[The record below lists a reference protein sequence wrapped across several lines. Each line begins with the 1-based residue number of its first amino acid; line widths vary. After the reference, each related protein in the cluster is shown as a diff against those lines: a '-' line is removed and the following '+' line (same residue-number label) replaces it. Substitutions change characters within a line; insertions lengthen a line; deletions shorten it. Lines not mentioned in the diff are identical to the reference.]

1 MGRANEEA
9 PPGSRSGA
17 SHRLRSRDAP
27 ASPRINPAPRDRFG
41 HMRAKGSAG
50 VSALYGGGGPRGGRA
65 SLCLDPHGPLRLS
78 NDRGSARRPQMYLRN
93 GHRVVLCDV
102 DNRPAKPLP
111 QLCSAPDTRPVSN
124 DRAGVARH
132 DWPPRFAG
140 DRRITFPKGR
150 TTRSRDLNRLRP
162 VQAIIPSRETAHLG
176 FRVRI
181 QSRST

>member
-17 SHRLRSRDAP
+17 SHRLRSKDAP

-93 GHRVVLCDV
+93 GHRVVLCAV

-111 QLCSAPDTRPVSN
+111 RNFVPPLTPGRQATIGTASGGMTGVGAVKSGSAADRPS
-124 DRAGVARH
+124 ATC
-132 DWPPRFAG
+132 
-140 DRRITFPKGR
+140 RRPKFTFDPL
-150 TTRSRDLNRLRP
+150 T
-162 VQAIIPSRETAHLG
+162 
-176 FRVRI
+176 
-181 QSRST
+181 